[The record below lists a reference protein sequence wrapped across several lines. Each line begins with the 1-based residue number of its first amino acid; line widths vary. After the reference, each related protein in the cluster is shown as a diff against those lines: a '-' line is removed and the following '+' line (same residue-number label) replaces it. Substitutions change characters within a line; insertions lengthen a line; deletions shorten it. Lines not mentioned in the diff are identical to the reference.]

1 MSQSLPGATPVPIAP
16 EQSPYTRRQQLFQ
29 ELLKNSELLLKNR
42 LEVRHLMTPDPV
54 VVSPA
59 MNFEEIVS
67 VMRQRHVRHLLVCGR
82 GGEVLGVIGEHDLH
96 ARQGSTAQQIMDSTV
111 QSIAPDTPLNPAVT
125 YLINEN
131 ASCLPV
137 IENGRLCGAL
147 TTTDLMLTLQ
157 CMMQLWMR
165 LAQVLQQDDR
175 WVRDLDKI
183 AAGLDGEMTAAQL
196 AQQIA
201 KAREA
206 IQTEVRGLVNA
217 VDLRTDILTD
227 MSNRV
232 GLEEVLDML
241 LAVKRRFDQSFSLV
255 IVMIDHFQQIKN
267 SCGDIVTGPLL
278 KAVARC
284 IEVSVRD
291 CDFVARCRND
301 AFAVVMPQT
310 RLEEAE
316 SFCANLQ
323 KTACANKDLNIKLR
337 ISVSV
342 VSPQS
347 GENAAELLQ
356 RAEAAVN

>member
-1 MSQSLPGATPVPIAP
+1 
-16 EQSPYTRRQQLFQ
+16 
-29 ELLKNSELLLKNR
+29 
-42 LEVRHLMTPDPV
+42 
-54 VVSPA
+54 
-59 MNFEEIVS
+59 
-67 VMRQRHVRHLLVCGR
+67 
-82 GGEVLGVIGEHDLH
+82 
-96 ARQGSTAQQIMDSTV
+96 
-111 QSIAPDTPLNPAVT
+111 
-125 YLINEN
+125 LINEN

-175 WVRDLDKI
+175 WVRDLNKI

-241 LAVKRRFDQSFSLV
+241 LAVKRRFDQSFSLA

-310 RLEEAE
+310 SLEEAE